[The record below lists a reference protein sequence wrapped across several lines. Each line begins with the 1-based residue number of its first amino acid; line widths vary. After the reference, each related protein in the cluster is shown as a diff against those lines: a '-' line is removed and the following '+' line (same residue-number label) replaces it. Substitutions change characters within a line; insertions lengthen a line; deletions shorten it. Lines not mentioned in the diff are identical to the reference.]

1 MEQHNRAAYRLR
13 DDVSIADGGHCNEGE
28 PHAVRDGRD
37 VLLPSEVVQQ
47 RREDYH
53 QEHQQHED
61 KQQLAKATP
70 ECEVNQ
76 AEPRHFG
83 HGPQQAED
91 SQQLQH
97 IYGCEPRTSGVRRQ
111 RSLCQGLGHAGEDG
125 QAVSQVDRVQ
135 KKAPEVRTGNYPE
148 EVVQV
153 KAAGT
158 HVFQNKNGFVMV
170 IFIILNGFGGYDEER
185 RQNKDAQ

>member
-70 ECEVNQ
+70 CLLYTSPS
-76 AEPRHFG
+76 PR
-83 HGPQQAED
+83 D
-91 SQQLQH
+91 
-97 IYGCEPRTSGVRRQ
+97 GV
-111 RSLCQGLGHAGEDG
+111 
-125 QAVSQVDRVQ
+125 
-135 KKAPEVRTGNYPE
+135 
-148 EVVQV
+148 
-153 KAAGT
+153 
-158 HVFQNKNGFVMV
+158 
-170 IFIILNGFGGYDEER
+170 
-185 RQNKDAQ
+185 